1 MPYDE
6 AYEAGLEDMQRRV
19 PDVARIERTVGW
31 KPSRSLEESLGD
43 IIKSYALPCG
53 SHG

>member
-1 MPYDE
+1 VPYDE

-31 KPSRSLEESLGD
+31 KPSRSLEETLGD
-43 IIKSYALPCG
+43 IIESHALPCESDG
-53 SHG
+53 